1 MGGRRLHS
9 ILEIA
14 DCLHLTLRPL
24 AAVPVARSSGDG
36 IIGVWAVSGKGKADF
51 LLKLSFPVYDEY
63 FFKQAALDVGSGTQL
78 GLFLG
83 WACGMAR
90 LIAGFPTNAGVV
102 EIFGG
107 DNKGILHHYR
117 CTPGGKA
124 APIHRVRGS
133 DRRGGDLHCLL
144 SCLSLPWPCAH
155 TSPHCRRSTLPPPPD
170 LFPQTLDVGGNLHM
184 SIRSLTV
191 SICGGHVAA
200 ACDNN
205 LVLFLTR
212 D

>member
-144 SCLSLPWPCAH
+144 SSDSTRTLRAAPATWCVVSSLSARLFAMARVVH
-155 TSPHCRRSTLPPPPD
+155 LVSTK
-170 LFPQTLDVGGNLHM
+170 
-184 SIRSLTV
+184 RW
-191 SICGGHVAA
+191 
-200 ACDNN
+200 
-205 LVLFLTR
+205 R
-212 D
+212 